1 MACQYPRIRVLGWD
15 ELWSSFP
22 QAGSVFSNP
31 AIINCVQIFFR
42 SVSFYLLFLFP
53 RSCPPYMSIHNFS
66 FSFIFSLVLSP
77 RVCFRT
83 HHPVLVPPQKG
94 LRTLV
99 VACRHFSPEE
109 YADVDRCLNAAR
121 TALQQREERL
131 QEAFSYVERDLQLLG
146 ATGVEDKYGSKRI
159 NQNILVLSL
168 TPVY

>member
-1 MACQYPRIRVLGWD
+1 MVILASGWICVLKPSYD
-15 ELWSSFP
+15 KLWSDFFP
-22 QAGSVFSNP
+22 LCFFLSPVPFS
-31 AIINCVQIFFR
+31 
-42 SVSFYLLFLFP
+42 
-53 RSCPPYMSIHNFS
+53 RSCPPSMSIHHFP

-77 RVCFRT
+77 RVCLRT

-146 ATGVEDKYGSKRI
+146 ATGVEDKYGSKRK
-159 NQNILVLSL
+159 NLNLLVLSL